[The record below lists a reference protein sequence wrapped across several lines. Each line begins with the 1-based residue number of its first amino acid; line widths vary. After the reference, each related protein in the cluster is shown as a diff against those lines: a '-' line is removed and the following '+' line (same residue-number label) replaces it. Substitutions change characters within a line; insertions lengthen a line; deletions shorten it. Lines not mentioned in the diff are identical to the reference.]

1 MCINPYG
8 TVLHEM
14 AFNKVVSIATG
25 PNPYIKYNFVLTPKT
40 KKEYFKF
47 LKLGINKKLK
57 LPKNYKKE
65 ILEWYYM
72 YYLHNDD
79 LFENFSRK
87 INLKSIE
94 PIDHEMELNLFK
106 IFNKKYLN
114 LLKKL
119 FKD

>member
-1 MCINPYG
+1 MLNTI
-8 TVLHEM
+8 LFSHQ
-14 AFNKVVSIATG
+14 KQ
-25 PNPYIKYNFVLTPKT
+25 

-57 LPKNYKKE
+57 LPRNYKKE

-87 INLKSIE
+87 INLKSIT
-94 PIDHEMELNLFK
+94 PIDHEMELKLFK

-114 LLKKL
+114 ILKKL
-119 FKD
+119 FKT